1 VHSKQVEWNTGQY
14 GPFAQHDVK
23 TTKAVIFD
31 PEEESL
37 EHQDIFQAPDSDSDS
52 IEPSTIESGP
62 MENFPGDLD
71 FPSESATDSGH
82 SSVETIE
89 SGPVIAEEVQGEA
102 HQEAPT
108 QAPARRENPARTTRY
123 QGSYALI
130 VKNDPDMP
138 TLKHALQ
145 GEEAEKWR
153 KSIDKELAS
162 HELNG
167 TWEVCD
173 LPAGQSIVD
182 SKFVLKKKRDSEGNV
197 SSFKVRLV
205 ARGFT
210 QHEGIDYHETFAPVS
225 NLSTIMILLTVA
237 AEKNL
242 ELGQMDIETAY
253 LNAPLKEEVYLKPPE
268 LLNDLFD
275 GKVLRLRKALYGLKQ
290 AAREWNLL
298 FTDTL
303 RRLGWTPSIND
314 PCLFTRKMKGKSE
327 YLIIYVDDIL
337 IAAETEEAV
346 ALIKREIGE
355 HFRAKD
361 LGELSF
367 ILGIK
372 VTRNRSAKKIWLSQ
386 EAYIDQLVQRFDVKG
401 YAMTPMTSDTNPVRY
416 EGTANSQDIRRY
428 QEIIGSLL
436 YAARC
441 TRPDIS
447 NAVGLMRAFQLK
459 PWSGTLQDG

>member
-1 VHSKQVEWNTGQY
+1 
-14 GPFAQHDVK
+14 
-23 TTKAVIFD
+23 
-31 PEEESL
+31 
-37 EHQDIFQAPDSDSDS
+37 
-52 IEPSTIESGP
+52 
-62 MENFPGDLD
+62 
-71 FPSESATDSGH
+71 
-82 SSVETIE
+82 
-89 SGPVIAEEVQGEA
+89 
-102 HQEAPT
+102 
-108 QAPARRENPARTTRY
+108 
-123 QGSYALI
+123 
-130 VKNDPDMP
+130 
-138 TLKHALQ
+138 
-145 GEEAEKWR
+145 
-153 KSIDKELAS
+153 
-162 HELNG
+162 
-167 TWEVCD
+167 
-173 LPAGQSIVD
+173 
-182 SKFVLKKKRDSEGNV
+182 
-197 SSFKVRLV
+197 
-205 ARGFT
+205 
-210 QHEGIDYHETFAPVS
+210 
-225 NLSTIMILLTVA
+225 
-237 AEKNL
+237 
-242 ELGQMDIETAY
+242 
-253 LNAPLKEEVYLKPPE
+253 
-268 LLNDLFD
+268 
-275 GKVLRLRKALYGLKQ
+275 VLRLRKALYGLKQ

-372 VTRNRSAKKIWLSQ
+372 VTRNRLAKKIWLSQ
-386 EAYIDQLVQRFDVKG
+386 EAYIDQLVQRYDVKG

-447 NAVGLMRAFQLK
+447 NAVGLCGRFSSNPGPEHFKMVNRILCYIKDTKDMTLEIGGGCRITCYSDADWGRDLVDRKSTSGYAIYVGNSPVSWGSSKQKRVAGSTMEAEYVALDRCLKECLWISRIVKDFGGQDHSPVIYCDNQAAIDAARSEKFSLKAKHMDIKLNFVRDYVSDGTIELSHIESAQNRADMFTK
-459 PWSGTLQDG
+459 PLPRPLFEEARQRIGFTKPSLRPLFEEAQQRIGVLRKNKVSAERGSVSSSATTNHIADPGFWRLQGLSSEISRQGTADINRPDS